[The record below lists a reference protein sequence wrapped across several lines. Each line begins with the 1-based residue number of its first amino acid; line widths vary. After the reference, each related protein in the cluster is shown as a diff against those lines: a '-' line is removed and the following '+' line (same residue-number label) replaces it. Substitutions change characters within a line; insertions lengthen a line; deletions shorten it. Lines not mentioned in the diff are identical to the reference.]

1 MINLDMIFRKLE
13 EGIPLEEIEVVV
25 LEKLINDLDYWLGI
39 ESERAD
45 RAEQELAYYKR
56 LAALRKHQK

>member
-1 MINLDMIFRKLE
+1 MISLDMIFRKLE
-13 EGIPLEEIEVVV
+13 EGIPLEEIEIVV
-25 LEKLINDLDYWLGI
+25 LEKLINDLDYWLGL

-56 LAALRKHQK
+56 LANIRK